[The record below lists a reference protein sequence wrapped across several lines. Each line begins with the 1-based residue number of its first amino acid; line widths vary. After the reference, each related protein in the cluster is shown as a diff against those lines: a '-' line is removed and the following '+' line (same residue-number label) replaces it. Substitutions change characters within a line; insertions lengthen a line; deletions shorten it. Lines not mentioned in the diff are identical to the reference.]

1 MAEQACYPS
10 GMPKPSKAII
20 YNMSTNFLPKI
31 HVSSPSAEQDQI
43 ISSTLVKLG
52 LVASQP
58 QRNAQLA
65 EFTSHLLDSDI
76 AIMSTQ
82 GKDFKCLF
90 LAGYAY
96 ALGIPIVYFC
106 PGLTGNFNLML
117 SGSAACV
124 ATTEAELEEH
134 LIALS
139 SNLNYTKP
147 YLGTVE

>member
-1 MAEQACYPS
+1 
-10 GMPKPSKAII
+10 
-20 YNMSTNFLPKI
+20 MSTNFLPKI

-43 ISSTLVKLG
+43 ISTILVKLG
-52 LVASQP
+52 LLASQP
-58 QRNAQLA
+58 TRIAQLA

-76 AIMSTQ
+76 AIIGTE

-106 PGLTGNFNLML
+106 PGLKGNFNLML

-124 ATTEAELEEH
+124 ATTEAELEGH
-134 LIALS
+134 LIALRFD
-139 SNLNYTKP
+139 LNYVKP